1 MRSISPRKIYKR
13 YELSNRE
20 DRKCWA
26 IKQVHVYISFVL
38 FYIRFSTVYH
48 LYYFTY
54 VSLLCNVCWPWTHCT
69 AHCIDTLNEYFCCCY
84 WWWCCCIC
92 CDIRRI
98 RYHLCF
104 SINIDVNGSVY
115 IIVIAHVVWCCL
127 FYCNCA
133 RCLVL
138 FILL

>member
-38 FYIRFSTVYH
+38 FYIRVSTVYH

-54 VSLLCNVCWPWTHCT
+54 VSLLCII
-69 AHCIDTLNEYFCCCY
+69 CIILHTFLYCVTFVDHEL
-84 WWWCCCIC
+84 
-92 CDIRRI
+92 
-98 RYHLCF
+98 
-104 SINIDVNGSVY
+104 
-115 IIVIAHVVWCCL
+115 IVL
-127 FYCNCA
+127 
-133 RCLVL
+133 LTVL
-138 FILL
+138 IL